1 MMIKEWKKL
10 GLLSLTATMLLGVG
24 APSVQAQDLTT
35 DELVNRVI
43 KTSLQSKSVHTKV
56 KFSMTHSDLEEKNT
70 QTVLDGELDASLDL
84 DKMAGKAE
92 FGLAKF
98 PGASKVKLALLDG
111 YLYGKADGKEL
122 DPIDL
127 KSQVP
132 SWKSDLEN
140 LRQVES
146 WNSPQYK
153 GELAKYFKSVQED
166 QGYLLQLSETID
178 GKQFYR
184 DYQQLW
190 DQVKQEALH
199 QLLLETSNP
208 TIYGDFASFI
218 DYVLNEEAFGAF
230 VARKPKILVQTDKDF
245 RVTHVTIDFQFS
257 IDQGMDLFSGLTGI
271 FHVKLEADLDQYD
284 QAVSV
289 EKP

>member
-1 MMIKEWKKL
+1 MIKGWKKL
-10 GLLSLTATMLLGVG
+10 GLLSLTATILLGVG
-24 APSVQAQDLTT
+24 APGVQAQD
-35 DELVNRVI
+35 ELINRVI

-98 PGASKVKLALLDG
+98 PGASKVKLALVDG

-122 DPIDL
+122 ERIDL

-132 SWKSDLEN
+132 SWKSDLESM
-140 LRQVES
+140 RQVEN
-146 WNSPQYK
+146 WIRPQDS
-153 GELAKYFKSVQED
+153 GELAKYILRVKED
-166 QGYLLQLSETID
+166 WGYLLQLSEAID
-178 GKQFYR
+178 GKQLYR
-184 DYQQLW
+184 DHQEFW
-190 DQVKQEALH
+190 DQVKQEILH
-199 QLLLETSNP
+199 QVLLETSNP
-208 TIYGDFASFI
+208 TIYDQKARLI

-230 VARKPKILVQTDKDF
+230 MAREPKILVQTDKDF
-245 RVTHVTIDFQFS
+245 RVTRVTLDFQFS
-257 IDQGMDLFSGLTGI
+257 FDQGMELFSGLTGI

>member
-1 MMIKEWKKL
+1 MIKGWKKL
-10 GLLSLTATMLLGVG
+10 GLLSLTATMLWGVG

-92 FGLAKF
+92 VAQFA
-98 PGASKVKLALLDG
+98 GASKVKLALLDG

-132 SWKSDLEN
+132 SWKSDLESM
-140 LRQVES
+140 RQVET
-146 WNSPQYK
+146 WLSPQDS
-153 GELAKYFKSVQED
+153 GELAKYIQSVQED

-178 GKQFYR
+178 GKQLYR
-184 DYQQLW
+184 DYQELW

-199 QLLLETSNP
+199 QLLLEISNP

-230 VARKPKILVQTDKDF
+230 MARKPKILVQTDKDF

>member
-1 MMIKEWKKL
+1 MMNKGWKKL
-10 GLLSLTATMLLGVG
+10 GLLSLTATMLWGVG
-24 APSVQAQDLTT
+24 APGVQAQDLTT

-140 LRQVES
+140 LRQVET
-146 WNSPQYK
+146 WNSPQYS

-166 QGYLLQLSETID
+166 QGYLLQLSEAID
-178 GKQFYR
+178 GKQLYR

-199 QLLLETSNP
+199 HLLLEISNP
-208 TIYGDFASFI
+208 NIYGDFASFI

-230 VARKPKILVQTDKDF
+230 MARKPKILVQTDKDF
-245 RVTHVTIDFQFS
+245 RVTRVTVDFQFS

>member
-1 MMIKEWKKL
+1 MIKGWKKL
-10 GLLSLTATMLLGVG
+10 GLLSLTATILLGVG
-24 APSVQAQDLTT
+24 APGVQAQD
-35 DELVNRVI
+35 ELINRVI

-56 KFSMTHSDLEEKNT
+56 KFSMTHSNLEEKNT

-84 DKMAGKAE
+84 DQMAGKAE

-98 PGASKVKLALLDG
+98 PGASKVKLALVDG

-122 DPIDL
+122 ERIDL

-140 LRQVES
+140 LRQVET
-146 WNSPQYK
+146 WIRPQDS
-153 GELAKYFKSVQED
+153 GELAKYIQSVKED

-208 TIYGDFASFI
+208 NIYGDFASFI

-230 VARKPKILVQTDKDF
+230 MARKPKILVQTDKDF

-257 IDQGMDLFSGLTGI
+257 IDQGMELFSGLTGI

>member
-1 MMIKEWKKL
+1 MMNKGWKKL

-24 APSVQAQDLTT
+24 APGVQAQDLTT

-56 KFSMTHSDLEEKNT
+56 KFSMTHSDLEENHT

-98 PGASKVKLALLDG
+98 PGASKVKLALVDG
-111 YLYGKADGKEL
+111 YLYGKADGKDLE
-122 DPIDL
+122 PIDL

-230 VARKPKILVQTDKDF
+230 MARKPKILVQTDKDF

>member
-1 MMIKEWKKL
+1 
-10 GLLSLTATMLLGVG
+10 MLWGGG

-84 DKMAGKAE
+84 DKMTGKAE

-98 PGASKVKLALLDG
+98 PGASKIKLALVDG
-111 YLYGKADGKEL
+111 YLYGKADGKDL

-127 KSQVP
+127 QSQVP

-140 LRQVES
+140 LRQVET

-166 QGYLLQLSETID
+166 QGYLLQLSEAID
-178 GKQFYR
+178 GKQLYR

-208 TIYGDFASFI
+208 NIYGDFASFI

-230 VARKPKILVQTDKDF
+230 MARKPKILVQTDKDF

-257 IDQGMDLFSGLTGI
+257 IDQGMELFSGLTGI

>member
-1 MMIKEWKKL
+1 MIKGWKKL
-10 GLLSLTATMLLGVG
+10 GLLSLTATMLWGVG
-24 APSVQAQDLTT
+24 APGVQAQDITT

-56 KFSMTHSDLEEKNT
+56 KFSMTHSDLEENHT
-70 QTVLDGELDASLDL
+70 QTVLKSELDASFDL
-84 DKMAGKAE
+84 DKMTGKAE
-92 FGLAKF
+92 VDQFAGINKI
-98 PGASKVKLALLDG
+98 KLALVDG
-111 YLYGKADGKEL
+111 YLYGKADGKDL

-127 KSQVP
+127 QSQVP

-140 LRQVES
+140 LRQVET

-166 QGYLLQLSETID
+166 QGYLLQLSEAID
-178 GKQFYR
+178 GKQLYR

-199 QLLLETSNP
+199 QVLLETSNP

-230 VARKPKILVQTDKDF
+230 MARKPKILVQTDKDF
-245 RVTHVTIDFQFS
+245 RVTRVTVDFQFS

>member
-1 MMIKEWKKL
+1 MNKGWKKL

-70 QTVLDGELDASLDL
+70 QTVLDGELDASLDV

-98 PGASKVKLALLDG
+98 PGASKVKLALVDG
-111 YLYGKADGKEL
+111 YLYGKADGKDLE
-122 DPIDL
+122 PIDL
-127 KSQVP
+127 KSQVL

-140 LRQVES
+140 LRQVET

-166 QGYLLQLSETID
+166 QGYLLQLSEDID
-178 GKQFYR
+178 GKQLYR
-184 DYQQLW
+184 DHQEFW

-208 TIYGDFASFI
+208 NIYGDFASFI

-230 VARKPKILVQTDKDF
+230 MARKPKILVQTDKDF
-245 RVTHVTIDFQFS
+245 RVTRVTVDFQFS

>member
-84 DKMAGKAE
+84 DQMAGKAE

-132 SWKSDLEN
+132 SWKSDLESM
-140 LRQVES
+140 RQVET
-146 WNSPQYK
+146 WISPQDS
-153 GELAKYFKSVQED
+153 GELAKYIQSAQED
-166 QGYLLQLSETID
+166 QGYLLQLSEAID
-178 GKQFYR
+178 GKQLYR

-199 QLLLETSNP
+199 HLLLEISNP
-208 TIYGDFASFI
+208 NIYGDFASFY

-230 VARKPKILVQTDKDF
+230 MARKPKILVQTDKDF
-245 RVTHVTIDFQFS
+245 RVTHVTVDFQFS
-257 IDQGMDLFSGLTGI
+257 IDQGMELFSGLTGT

>member
-1 MMIKEWKKL
+1 MMNKGWKKL

-98 PGASKVKLALLDG
+98 PGASKVKLALVDG

-127 KSQVP
+127 KSQVL
-132 SWKSDLEN
+132 SWKSDLESM
-140 LRQVES
+140 RQVED
-146 WNSPQYK
+146 WIRPQDSR
-153 GELAKYFKSVQED
+153 ELAMYILRVKED
-166 QGYLLQLSETID
+166 WGYLLQLSEAID
-178 GKQFYR
+178 GKQLYR

-190 DQVKQEALH
+190 DQIKQEALH

-208 TIYGDFASFI
+208 NIYGDFASFI

-230 VARKPKILVQTDKDF
+230 MARKPKILVQTDKDF
-245 RVTHVTIDFQFS
+245 RVTHVTVDFQFS
-257 IDQGMDLFSGLTGI
+257 IDQGMELFSGLTGT

>member
-1 MMIKEWKKL
+1 MIKGWKKL
-10 GLLSLTATMLLGVG
+10 GLLSLTATILLGVG
-24 APSVQAQDLTT
+24 APGVQAQD
-35 DELVNRVI
+35 ELINRVI

-56 KFSMTHSDLEEKNT
+56 KFSMTYSDLEEKNT

-122 DPIDL
+122 ETIDL
-127 KSQVP
+127 KSQVL
-132 SWKSDLEN
+132 SWKSDLESM
-140 LRQVES
+140 RQVED
-146 WNSPQYK
+146 WIRPQDSR
-153 GELAKYFKSVQED
+153 ELAMYILRVKED
-166 QGYLLQLSETID
+166 WGYLLQLSEAID
-178 GKQFYR
+178 GKQLYR

-190 DQVKQEALH
+190 DQIKQEALH

-208 TIYGDFASFI
+208 NIYGDFASFI

-230 VARKPKILVQTDKDF
+230 MARKPKILVQTDKDF

-257 IDQGMDLFSGLTGI
+257 IDQGMELFSGLTGI

>member
-1 MMIKEWKKL
+1 
-10 GLLSLTATMLLGVG
+10 MLWGGG

-70 QTVLDGELDASLDL
+70 QTVLDGDLDASLDL
-84 DKMAGKAE
+84 DKMTGKAE

-98 PGASKVKLALLDG
+98 PGASKIKLALVDG
-111 YLYGKADGKEL
+111 YLYGKADGKDL

-127 KSQVP
+127 QSQVP

-140 LRQVES
+140 LRQVET

-166 QGYLLQLSETID
+166 QGYLLQLSEAID
-178 GKQFYR
+178 GKQLYR

-199 QLLLETSNP
+199 QVLLETSNP

-230 VARKPKILVQTDKDF
+230 MARKPKILVQTDKDF
-245 RVTHVTIDFQFS
+245 RVTRVTVDFQFS

>member
-1 MMIKEWKKL
+1 MIKGWKKL
-10 GLLSLTATMLLGVG
+10 GLLSLTATMLWGVG

-122 DPIDL
+122 DRIDL
-127 KSQVP
+127 KSQVL
-132 SWKSDLEN
+132 SWKSDLESM
-140 LRQVES
+140 RQVED
-146 WNSPQYK
+146 WIRPQDSR
-153 GELAKYFKSVQED
+153 ELAMYILRVKED
-166 QGYLLQLSETID
+166 WGYLLQLSEAID
-178 GKQFYR
+178 GKQLYR

-208 TIYGDFASFI
+208 SIYEQNVRLI
-218 DYVLNEEAFGAF
+218 DYILNEEAFGAF
-230 VARKPKILVQTDKDF
+230 MAREPKILVHTDKDF
-245 RVTHVTIDFQFS
+245 RVTSVEVDFQFS
-257 IDQGMDLFSGLTGI
+257 IDQGMDLLSGLTGI

>member
-1 MMIKEWKKL
+1 MKKEWKKL
-10 GLLSLTATMLLGVG
+10 GLLSLTATMLWGVG
-24 APSVQAQDLTT
+24 APGVQAQD
-35 DELVNRVI
+35 ELINRVI
-43 KTSLQSKSVHTKV
+43 KTSLQSKSVHTKLKV
-56 KFSMTHSDLEEKNT
+56 SMTHSDLQENHT
-70 QTVLDGELDASLDL
+70 QTVLKSEVDASLDL
-84 DKMAGKAE
+84 DKMVGKAE
-92 FGLAKF
+92 VAQFAGTNKI
-98 PGASKVKLALLDG
+98 KLALVDG

-122 DPIDL
+122 ERIDL

-153 GELAKYFKSVQED
+153 GELAKYIQSVKED
-166 QGYLLQLSETID
+166 QGYLLQLSEAID
-178 GKQFYR
+178 GKQLYR
-184 DYQQLW
+184 DHQEFW
-190 DQVKQEALH
+190 DQVKQEILH
-199 QLLLETSNP
+199 QVLLETSNP
-208 TIYGDFASFI
+208 TIYDQNVRLI
-218 DYVLNEEAFGAF
+218 DYILNEEAFGAF
-230 VARKPKILVQTDKDF
+230 MARKPKILVQTDKDF

>member
-1 MMIKEWKKL
+1 MMSKGWKKL
-10 GLLSLTATMLLGVG
+10 GLLSLTATILLGVG
-24 APSVQAQDLTT
+24 APGVQAQD
-35 DELVNRVI
+35 ELINRVI

-56 KFSMTHSDLEEKNT
+56 KFSMTHSDLEENHT

-98 PGASKVKLALLDG
+98 PGASKVKLALVDG
-111 YLYGKADGKEL
+111 YLYGKADGKDL
-122 DPIDL
+122 DRIDL

-132 SWKSDLEN
+132 SWKSDLESM
-140 LRQVES
+140 RQVET
-146 WNSPQYK
+146 WLSPQDS
-153 GELAKYFKSVQED
+153 GELAKYIQSAQED
-166 QGYLLQLSETID
+166 QGYLLQLSEAID
-178 GKQFYR
+178 GKQLYR
-184 DYQQLW
+184 DYREFW

-199 QLLLETSNP
+199 QLLLEISNP
-208 TIYGDFASFI
+208 NIYGDFASFI

-230 VARKPKILVQTDKDF
+230 MARKPKILVQTDKDF

-257 IDQGMDLFSGLTGI
+257 IDQGMELFSGLTGI

>member
-10 GLLSLTATMLLGVG
+10 GLLSLTATMLWGVG
-24 APSVQAQDLTT
+24 APGVQAQDITT

-43 KTSLQSKSVHTKV
+43 KTSLQSKSVHTKLKV
-56 KFSMTHSDLEEKNT
+56 SMTHSDLEENHT
-70 QTVLDGELDASLDL
+70 QTVLKSELDASFDL
-84 DKMAGKAE
+84 DKMTGKAE
-92 FGLAKF
+92 VDQFAGINKI
-98 PGASKVKLALLDG
+98 KLALVDG
-111 YLYGKADGKEL
+111 YLYGKADGKDL

-127 KSQVP
+127 QSQVP

-140 LRQVES
+140 LRQVET

-166 QGYLLQLSETID
+166 QGYLLQLSEAID
-178 GKQFYR
+178 GKQLYR
-184 DYQQLW
+184 DHQEFW

-199 QLLLETSNP
+199 QVLLETSNP

-230 VARKPKILVQTDKDF
+230 MARKPKILVQTDKDF
-245 RVTHVTIDFQFS
+245 RVTRVTVDFQFS

>member
-1 MMIKEWKKL
+1 MMNKGWKKL
-10 GLLSLTATMLLGVG
+10 GLLSLTATMLWGVG
-24 APSVQAQDLTT
+24 APSVQAQDITT

-43 KTSLQSKSVHTKV
+43 KTSLQSKSVHTKLKV
-56 KFSMTHSDLEEKNT
+56 SMTHSDLEENHT
-70 QTVLDGELDASLDL
+70 QTVLKSELDASFDL
-84 DKMAGKAE
+84 DKMTGKAE
-92 FGLAKF
+92 VAQFAGTNKI
-98 PGASKVKLALLDG
+98 KLALVDG
-111 YLYGKADGKEL
+111 YLYGKADGKDL

-127 KSQVP
+127 QSQVP
-132 SWKSDLEN
+132 SWKSDLESM
-140 LRQVES
+140 RQVET

-153 GELAKYFKSVQED
+153 GELAKYIQSVKED
-166 QGYLLQLSETID
+166 QGYLLQLSEAID
-178 GKQFYR
+178 GKQLYR

-230 VARKPKILVQTDKDF
+230 MARKPKILVQTDKDF
-245 RVTHVTIDFQFS
+245 RVTHVTVDFQFS
-257 IDQGMDLFSGLTGI
+257 IDQGMNLFSGLTGI

>member
-1 MMIKEWKKL
+1 
-10 GLLSLTATMLLGVG
+10 MLWGVG

-70 QTVLDGELDASLDL
+70 QTVLDGELDGSFDL

-98 PGASKVKLALLDG
+98 PGASKVKLALVDG
-111 YLYGKADGKEL
+111 YLYGKADGKDL
-122 DPIDL
+122 DRIDL

-166 QGYLLQLSETID
+166 QGYLLQLSEAID
-178 GKQFYR
+178 GKQLYR
-184 DYQQLW
+184 DYQEFW

-230 VARKPKILVQTDKDF
+230 MARKPKILVQTDKDF

-257 IDQGMDLFSGLTGI
+257 IDQGMEIFSGLTGT
-271 FHVKLEADLDQYD
+271 FHVKLEVDLDQYD

>member
-1 MMIKEWKKL
+1 MMNKGWKKL
-10 GLLSLTATMLLGVG
+10 GLLSLTTTMLLGVG

-84 DKMAGKAE
+84 DKMASKAE

-122 DPIDL
+122 DRIDL

-140 LRQVES
+140 LRQVET

-153 GELAKYFKSVQED
+153 GELAKYIQSVQED

-190 DQVKQEALH
+190 DQVKQEALR

-230 VARKPKILVQTDKDF
+230 MARKPKILVQTDKDF

>member
-1 MMIKEWKKL
+1 MIKGWKKL
-10 GLLSLTATMLLGVG
+10 GLLSLTATILLGVG
-24 APSVQAQDLTT
+24 APGVQAQD
-35 DELVNRVI
+35 ELINRVI
-43 KTSLQSKSVHTKV
+43 KTSLQSKSVHTKIKV
-56 KFSMTHSDLEEKNT
+56 SMTHSDLEENHT
-70 QTVLDGELDASLDL
+70 QTVLKSEVDASLDL
-84 DKMAGKAE
+84 DKMTGKAE
-92 FGLAKF
+92 VDQFAGINKI
-98 PGASKVKLALLDG
+98 KLALVDG
-111 YLYGKADGKEL
+111 YLYGKADGKDL

-127 KSQVP
+127 QSQVP

-140 LRQVES
+140 LRQVET

-166 QGYLLQLSETID
+166 QGYLLQLSEAID
-178 GKQFYR
+178 GKQLYR

-199 QLLLETSNP
+199 QVLLETSNP

-230 VARKPKILVQTDKDF
+230 MARKPKILVQTDKDF

-257 IDQGMDLFSGLTGI
+257 IDQGMELFSGLTGI

>member
-1 MMIKEWKKL
+1 MIKGWKKL

-98 PGASKVKLALLDG
+98 PGASKVKLALVDG
-111 YLYGKADGKEL
+111 YLYGKADGKDLE
-122 DPIDL
+122 PIDL

-140 LRQVES
+140 LRQVET

-178 GKQFYR
+178 GKQLYR

-230 VARKPKILVQTDKDF
+230 MARKPKILVQTDKDF
-245 RVTHVTIDFQFS
+245 RVTHVTVDFQFS
-257 IDQGMDLFSGLTGI
+257 IDQGMEIFSGLTGT
-271 FHVKLEADLDQYD
+271 FHVKLEVDLDQYD

>member
-1 MMIKEWKKL
+1 MIKGWKKL
-10 GLLSLTATMLLGVG
+10 GLLSLTATMLWGVG
-24 APSVQAQDLTT
+24 APGVQAQD
-35 DELVNRVI
+35 ELINRVI
-43 KTSLQSKSVHTKV
+43 KTSLQSKSVHTKIKV
-56 KFSMTHSDLEEKNT
+56 SMTHSDLEENHT
-70 QTVLDGELDASLDL
+70 QTVLKSEVDASLDL
-84 DKMAGKAE
+84 DKMTGKAE

-98 PGASKVKLALLDG
+98 PGASKVKLALVDG

-122 DPIDL
+122 ERIDL

-132 SWKSDLEN
+132 SWKSDLESM
-140 LRQVES
+140 RQVET
-146 WNSPQYK
+146 WLSPQDS
-153 GELAKYFKSVQED
+153 GELAKYIQSVQED

-178 GKQFYR
+178 GKQLYR
-184 DYQQLW
+184 DYQELW

-199 QLLLETSNP
+199 QLLLEISNP

-230 VARKPKILVQTDKDF
+230 MARKPKILVQTDKDF

>member
-1 MMIKEWKKL
+1 MMIKGWKKL

-56 KFSMTHSDLEEKNT
+56 KFSMTHSDLEENHT

-98 PGASKVKLALLDG
+98 PGASKVKLALVDG
-111 YLYGKADGKEL
+111 YLYGKADGKDLE
-122 DPIDL
+122 PIDL

-132 SWKSDLEN
+132 SWKSDLASM
-140 LRQVES
+140 RQVET
-146 WNSPQYK
+146 WLSPK
-153 GELAKYFKSVQED
+153 DSGELAKYIQSVKED

-190 DQVKQEALH
+190 DQVKQEALR

-230 VARKPKILVQTDKDF
+230 MARKPKILVQTDKDF
-245 RVTHVTIDFQFS
+245 RVTRVTVDFQFS

>member
-1 MMIKEWKKL
+1 MMNKGWKKL
-10 GLLSLTATMLLGVG
+10 GLLSLTATMLWGVG
-24 APSVQAQDLTT
+24 APSVQAQD
-35 DELVNRVI
+35 ELINRVI

-98 PGASKVKLALLDG
+98 PGASKVKLALVDG

-122 DPIDL
+122 ERIDL

-132 SWKSDLEN
+132 SWKSDLESM
-140 LRQVES
+140 RQVEN
-146 WNSPQYK
+146 WIRPQDS
-153 GELAKYFKSVQED
+153 GELAKYILRVKED
-166 QGYLLQLSETID
+166 WGYLLQLSEAID
-178 GKQFYR
+178 GKQLYR
-184 DYQQLW
+184 DHQEFW
-190 DQVKQEALH
+190 DQVKQEILH
-199 QLLLETSNP
+199 QVLLETSNP
-208 TIYGDFASFI
+208 TIYDQKARLI

-230 VARKPKILVQTDKDF
+230 MAREPKILVQTDKDF
-245 RVTHVTIDFQFS
+245 RVTRVTLDFQFS
-257 IDQGMDLFSGLTGI
+257 FDQGMELFSGLTGI

>member
-1 MMIKEWKKL
+1 MIKGWKKL
-10 GLLSLTATMLLGVG
+10 GLLSLTATILLGVG
-24 APSVQAQDLTT
+24 APGVQAQD
-35 DELVNRVI
+35 ELINRVI
-43 KTSLQSKSVHTKV
+43 KTSLQSKSVHTKIKV
-56 KFSMTHSDLEEKNT
+56 SMTHSDLEENHT
-70 QTVLDGELDASLDL
+70 QTVLKSEVDASLDL
-84 DKMAGKAE
+84 DKMTGKAE

-98 PGASKVKLALLDG
+98 PGASKVKLALVDG
-111 YLYGKADGKEL
+111 YLYGKADGKDLE
-122 DPIDL
+122 PIDL

-140 LRQVES
+140 LRQVDT
-146 WNSPQYK
+146 WISPQDS
-153 GELAKYFKSVQED
+153 GELAKYIQSVKED
-166 QGYLLQLSETID
+166 QGYLLQLSEAID
-178 GKQFYR
+178 GKQLYR

-208 TIYGDFASFI
+208 TIYGDIASFI

-230 VARKPKILVQTDKDF
+230 MARKPKILVQTDKDF
-245 RVTHVTIDFQFS
+245 RVTHVTVDFQFS
-257 IDQGMDLFSGLTGI
+257 IDQGMEIFSGLTGT

>member
-1 MMIKEWKKL
+1 MIKGWKKL
-10 GLLSLTATMLLGVG
+10 GLLSLTATMLWGVG
-24 APSVQAQDLTT
+24 APGVQAQDLTT

-70 QTVLDGELDASLDL
+70 QTVLDGELDGSFDL

-98 PGASKVKLALLDG
+98 PGASKVKLALVDG
-111 YLYGKADGKEL
+111 YLYGKADGKDLE
-122 DPIDL
+122 PIDL

-140 LRQVES
+140 LRQVET

-166 QGYLLQLSETID
+166 QGYLLQLSEAID
-178 GKQFYR
+178 GKQLYR
-184 DYQQLW
+184 DYQELW

-199 QLLLETSNP
+199 HLLLEISNP
-208 TIYGDFASFI
+208 NIYGDFASFY

-230 VARKPKILVQTDKDF
+230 MARKPKILVQTDKDF
-245 RVTHVTIDFQFS
+245 RVTHVTVDFQFS
-257 IDQGMDLFSGLTGI
+257 IDQGMELFSGLTGI

>member
-1 MMIKEWKKL
+1 MIKGWKKL
-10 GLLSLTATMLLGVG
+10 GLLSLTATILLGVG
-24 APSVQAQDLTT
+24 APGVQAQD
-35 DELVNRVI
+35 ELINRVI
-43 KTSLQSKSVHTKV
+43 KTSLQSKSVHTKIKV
-56 KFSMTHSDLEEKNT
+56 SMTHSDLEENHT
-70 QTVLDGELDASLDL
+70 QTVLKSEVDASLDL
-84 DKMAGKAE
+84 DKMTGKAVIS
-92 FGLAKF
+92 LDKF
-98 PGASKVKLALLDG
+98 AGASKVKLALVDG
-111 YLYGKADGKEL
+111 YLYGKADGKDLE
-122 DPIDL
+122 PIDL
-127 KSQVP
+127 KSQVL
-132 SWKSDLEN
+132 SWKSDLESM
-140 LRQVES
+140 RQVED
-146 WNSPQYK
+146 WIRPQDSR
-153 GELAKYFKSVQED
+153 ELAMYILRVKED
-166 QGYLLQLSETID
+166 WGYLLQLSEAID

-184 DYQQLW
+184 DHQEFW

-208 TIYGDFASFI
+208 NIYGDFASFI

-230 VARKPKILVQTDKDF
+230 MARKPKILVQTDKDF

>member
-1 MMIKEWKKL
+1 MMIKGWKKL

-70 QTVLDGELDASLDL
+70 QTVLDGELDASFDL
-84 DKMAGKAE
+84 DKMTGKAE
-92 FGLAKF
+92 VDQFAGINKI
-98 PGASKVKLALLDG
+98 KLALVDG
-111 YLYGKADGKEL
+111 YLYGKADGKDL

-127 KSQVP
+127 QSQVP

-140 LRQVES
+140 LRQVET

-166 QGYLLQLSETID
+166 QGYLLQLSEAID
-178 GKQFYR
+178 GKQLYR
-184 DYQQLW
+184 DHQEFW

-199 QLLLETSNP
+199 QVLLETSNP

-230 VARKPKILVQTDKDF
+230 MARKPKILVQTDKDF
-245 RVTHVTIDFQFS
+245 RVTRVTVDFQFS

-271 FHVKLEADLDQYD
+271 FHVKLTKLCQ
-284 QAVSV
+284 
-289 EKP
+289 